1 MSDTMMSTT
10 DRLVYM
16 ANQIARNFAI
26 EGEEVAIEATRRHI
40 RRYWDPLMR
49 QRVIA
54 SLAADPAQFSDIAR
68 GAVEARRGA
77 AG

>member
-16 ANQIARNFAI
+16 ANQIARNFAADGA
-26 EGEEVAIEATRRHI
+26 EAAVAETHRHI

-68 GAVEARRGA
+68 GAVEGLRDED
-77 AG
+77 

>member
-1 MSDTMMSTT
+1 MSDTFMSTT
-10 DRLVYM
+10 DRLFYM
-16 ANQIARNFAI
+16 ANHIARNFAAG
-26 EGEEVAIEATRRHI
+26 GETSAIEATHRHI

-68 GAVEARRGA
+68 GAVEGLRDED
-77 AG
+77 

>member
-1 MSDTMMSTT
+1 MSDTMRSTPE
-10 DRLVYM
+10 RLVYL
-16 ANQIARNFAI
+16 ANQIARNFAAG
-26 EGEEVAIEATRRHI
+26 GETSAIEATHRHI

-68 GAVEARRGA
+68 GAVEGLRDED
-77 AG
+77 